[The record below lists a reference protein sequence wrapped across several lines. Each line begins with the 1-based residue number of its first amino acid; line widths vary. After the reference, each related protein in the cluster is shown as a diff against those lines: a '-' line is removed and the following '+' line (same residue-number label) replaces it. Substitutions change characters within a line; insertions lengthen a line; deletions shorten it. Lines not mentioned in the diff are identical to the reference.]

1 MRFERTL
8 CRLKSAAAANW
19 AMGAPQIRVGLGSIS
34 GLEGDAAPGLECR
47 TPNLRTSTTQF
58 LGELQW
64 AGLGARYS
72 TMASRARIASPDVAT
87 NSLEETA

>member
-1 MRFERTL
+1 M
-8 CRLKSAAAANW
+8 S
-19 AMGAPQIRVGLGSIS
+19 
-34 GLEGDAAPGLECR
+34 GLECR
-47 TPNLRTSTTQF
+47 TPTLKTSTTQF